1 MLKSLLLSALLAVG
15 AVAPGD
21 PAEPEYRL
29 VVVSESGDIITW
41 IRVRD
46 GKLESERVVPIG
58 IMPADI
64 DGPHNVTIAP
74 DNKSY
79 YVSVAHGTPYGSLWR
94 LDAFNDTLIGR
105 APVELF
111 PTTISVTPDGELAF
125 VANSDFYG
133 DRPRVNPLSIVH
145 TPSMTTIT
153 NLPVCD
159 MPHGV
164 KVNHA
169 GSTVYVS
176 CMHSDELLELD
187 ISTLSVVRRV
197 KTGSGHAMAGGGHDL
212 DAHKATA
219 ATPTPAATAASA
231 SAPSPAAAP
240 DHAGHDMGSMSKTGP
255 TGGPDLSK
263 ECAPTFVSVS
273 PDDRYLY
280 AACNV
285 GYTMQVW
292 DAASM
297 TFIKELPTG
306 KGAYNVEP
314 SPDGKFVIVT
324 NKKDQSISVFDAQT
338 LTEVARIPTTKKI
351 VHGIAY
357 SPDSKLAFITQES
370 IGADPGAVDMIDLTT
385 LKNIGTLPVPAQ
397 PTGISTWRKP

>member
-15 AVAPGD
+15 AVAPAD
-21 PAEPEYRL
+21 PEYRL

-41 IRVRD
+41 IRVKD
-46 GKLESERVVPIG
+46 GRLETERVVPIG

-64 DGPHNVTIAP
+64 DGPHNVRVAP

-105 APVELF
+105 APLEYF
-111 PTTISVTPDGELAF
+111 PTTISVTPDGDLAF

-133 DRPRVNPLSIVH
+133 DRPRVNMLSIVH
-145 TPSMTTIT
+145 TPTMTTIT

-169 GSTVYVS
+169 GSSVYVS

-187 ISTLSVVRRV
+187 ISTLSIVRRV
-197 KTGSGHAMAGGGHDL
+197 KTGSGHAMTGGGHDL
-212 DAHKATA
+212 DAHKASA
-219 ATPTPAATAASA
+219 AAPSTPPATAASA
-231 SAPSPAAAP
+231 PTGASE
-240 DHAGHDMGSMSKTGP
+240 HAGHDMSTMPMTGP
-255 TGGPDLSK
+255 KGGPDLSK
-263 ECAPTFVSVS
+263 ECAPTFVAVS
-273 PDDRYLY
+273 PDDKTLY

-292 DAASM
+292 DAA
-297 TFIKELPTG
+297 TLTLIKELPTG

-324 NKKDQSISVFDAQT
+324 NKKDQSISVFDART
-338 LTEVARIPTTKKI
+338 LAEVARIPTTKKI

-397 PTGISTWRKP
+397 PTGISTWAKP